1 MQVADATDTTVVE
14 RLKPRISIVHGH
26 EPVRSLLLGDLGSRF
41 ADDYELGAYEARDAA
56 IAALRRDA
64 DEGRRVALVLSESP
78 APGSAELLAAAHE
91 LHPHARRVLLVA
103 RGAWKEEH
111 PAVAAMRSGQ
121 ADSYVFVPW
130 GLRERWLY
138 LPVTECLADWE
149 ASQKPTFEALRV
161 VGEDWDPRTHELRD
175 VLSRAGLPVGYYR
188 PDSEEARASLA
199 ENGLDGST
207 LPVLVFRRGGAAVD
221 PSLERIA
228 TALGFAT
235 EPERERCDVAIVGA
249 GPAGLAAAVYAA
261 SEGLATVVIE
271 ASVPGG
277 QAGTSSR
284 IRNYL
289 GFPNGVSGR
298 DLASRA
304 LEQAWFFG
312 ARLVLSKAV
321 TGIRP
326 HGADRVVEL
335 AGGHEIAAASVVV
348 ATGATWNRLGVPALE
363 ALQGAG
369 VFYGAAASD
378 ATPAEGAAAFVVGA
392 GNSAG
397 QAAVHLAR
405 SGASVTLVVRG
416 ERLAATMSDYLVSE
430 IAGTPG
436 IDVRLRTEI
445 VGGGGGNRLTS
456 LVLRDDASGNVEE
469 VAADALHVLIGA
481 VPETGWLE
489 GVVARDGH
497 GSILTGADVTAQNG
511 HAWPLERPPLLL
523 ETSLPGV
530 FAAGDV
536 RRGSVKRV
544 ASAVGAGGI
553 AVQLVHLRLA
563 ELAAQRV
570 G

>member
-1 MQVADATDTTVVE
+1 M
-14 RLKPRISIVHGH
+14 
-26 EPVRSLLLGDLGSRF
+26 
-41 ADDYELGAYEARDAA
+41 
-56 IAALRRDA
+56 
-64 DEGRRVALVLSESP
+64 ALVLSRP
-78 APGSAELLAAAHE
+78 ALWSASAAHE

-138 LPVTECLADWE
+138 LPVTESLADWE

-188 PDSEEARASLA
+188 PD
-199 ENGLDGST
+199 
-207 LPVLVFRRGGAAVD
+207 RGGASSPRTVSTGAPRRCSSSGVVGRGRS
-221 PSLERIA
+221 SLERIV

-235 EPERERCDVAIVGA
+235 EPERSAARRHRRRRRRS
-249 GPAGLAAAVYAA
+249 AAAVYAA
-261 SEGLATVVIE
+261 SEGQATVVIE

-312 ARLVLSKAV
+312 ARLVLQ
-321 TGIRP
+321 GRHRHPCGRRP
-326 HGADRVVEL
+326 PVVEL

-348 ATGATWNRLGVPALE
+348 ATGANWNRLGVPALE
-363 ALQGAG
+363 ALRGAG
-369 VFYGAAASD
+369 VSTAPPRRTRRRRRRGRVRRRCG
-378 ATPAEGAAAFVVGA
+378 ELGR
-392 GNSAG
+392 

-456 LVLRDDASGNVEE
+456 LVLRDDASGRVEE

-481 VPETGWLE
+481 VPETGWLA

-497 GSILTGADVTAQNG
+497 GSILTGADVTAQKD
-511 HAWPLERPPLLL
+511 HPWPLERPPLLL

-563 ELAAQRV
+563 ELAAQRRWRSPGRPV
-570 G
+570 DLVHGPEAVTHRRADRRQPRAGGRADRRSTARLERAIGDQDRAPASRSAGPARCPHREAPQAPAH